1 MSSASLRRSI
11 TASDPRSPLQLSSLV
26 TSFPQHQIITSFQ
39 TFQVSPLRYSPRRT
53 TPSPIYARPARA
65 LFHDDAAPEPS
76 RLVKRR
82 RSSSLAKLLT
92 PHSSAT
98 ASMAGVCACG
108 GRRSVKHLVRDCPKF
123 EAERERLISRD
134 PENRSPL
141 PRSTAEIS
149 AQQMQPPQGQ
159 QQNLVQIVRR
169 RTRTLL
175 GKVNIGDVQRD
186 RDEKRPALT
195 DVI

>member
-11 TASDPRSPLQLSSLV
+11 TSSDPRSPLQLSSLV

-65 LFHDDAAPEPS
+65 LLHDDAAPEPS

-82 RSSSLAKLLT
+82 RSTSLAKLLT
-92 PHSSAT
+92 PHSST
-98 ASMAGVCACG
+98 VGVPGVCACG
-108 GRRSVKHLVRDCPKF
+108 HGRKSIKHLVRDCPKF
-123 EAERERLISRD
+123 EAERERLISQSLG
-134 PENRSPL
+134 NSSPL
-141 PRSTAEIS
+141 PRSTVEIS
-149 AQQMQPPQGQ
+149 AQLPP

-169 RTRTLL
+169 RTKTLL
-175 GKVNIGDVQRD
+175 GKVNIVDAQKD

-195 DVI
+195 AVI